1 MKRQRLL
8 LTSRP
13 TPLSYLAPFCGR
25 RCDALVTMFFGWVL
39 WQCFLLV
46 FLGFFGWVSWLWFMA
61 LADTMLIA
69 KRYDRAS

>member
-1 MKRQRLL
+1 MKTQRLL

-46 FLGFFGWVSWLWFMA
+46 FFGVLRLGFLAMVYGPSWHG
-61 LADTMLIA
+61 A
-69 KRYDRAS
+69 KHRGI